1 MASAPGSVS
10 RRCSC
15 RGEDGK
21 EFGSEC
27 PKLKRSSHGQWFWR
41 IELPAD
47 AAGNRRPRRRAG
59 FATATAAQTEL
70 DHVRALL
77 AIPKPDAVDAL
88 RRVGD
93 AIATAIAAKLK
104 LPEMETIRQ
113 LLRADLPV
121 LTHPTLGEWLT
132 GWLPQKK
139 SLSRNARRSY
149 ESHIRLY
156 LTPYL
161 GTLRINEIRVAHV
174 SDMFDAIV
182 EHNDEIALARESGD
196 VERIAAVKYQRPVG
210 PSSMQRI
217 RETLRASL
225 NDAIRQELIAFNAAK
240 WVEMPPAARPKPIVW
255 TPERIERWRETGE
268 IPSPVMVWTPDLTGL
283 FLDHIHHHRLYAL
296 FHLIAYAGLR
306 RGEGCGLRKVDT
318 NLRAGTID
326 VLNQLVQYGWETGH
340 ATPKTDESA
349 ATVVLDHDTVAVLDA
364 HLDQQRADKLAAG
377 DTWIESG
384 LVFTEPDGSPLHP
397 ADITELFQF
406 LARQAGLPPIR
417 LHDLRHGAATN
428 MLAAGVDMKIVQATL
443 RHASITTTSNL
454 YTSVLT
460 TVAREAAE
468 KTRMI
473 IPRASTR
480 LLGLPSG
487 SQETTMDSQIPEEVS
502 PETTNPQV
510 NNKVDLGICSAPP
523 GTRTPNPL
531 VKSQLLCQLS

>member
-21 EFGSEC
+21 ELGSEC
-27 PKLKRSSHGQWFWR
+27 PRLKRSGHGHWFWR
-41 IELPAD
+41 IELPATAD
-47 AAGNRRPRRRAG
+47 GTRRPRRRGG
-59 FATATAAQTEL
+59 FATATAAQDEL

-77 AIPKPDAVDAL
+77 AIPKEGAIDAL

-93 AIATAIAAKLK
+93 VIAAAIAAKRK
-104 LPEMETIRQ
+104 LPEIETIRQ

-121 LTHPTLGEWLT
+121 LTHPTLQEWLT

-139 SLSRNARRSY
+139 RLSRNARRSY

-156 LTPYL
+156 LIPYM
-161 GTLRINEIRVAHV
+161 GTLLINEIRVAHV

-182 EHNDEIALARESGD
+182 EHNDEIKLARESGD
-196 VERIAAVKYQRPVG
+196 AERIAAVKYQRPVG
-210 PSSMQRI
+210 PASMQRI

-225 NDAIRQELIAFNAAK
+225 NDAIREELITFNAAK
-240 WVEMPPAARPKPIVW
+240 WVEMPPAVRPKPIVW

-268 IPSPVMVWTPDLTGL
+268 IPSPVMVWTPDLTGR
-283 FLDHIHHHRLYAL
+283 FLDHIRYHRLYAL
-296 FHLIAYAGLR
+296 FHLIAHVGLR

-318 NLRAGTID
+318 HLRAGTID
-326 VLNQLVQYGWETGH
+326 VLNQIVQYGWETGQ

-349 ATVVLDHDTVAVLDA
+349 ATVVLDGGTVAVLVA
-364 HLDQQRADKLAAG
+364 HLTQQRADKLAAG
-377 DTWIESG
+377 TAWIESG
-384 LVFTEPDGSPLHP
+384 LVFTELDGSPLHP
-397 ADITELFQF
+397 ADVTDLFQF
-406 LARQAGLPPIR
+406 LVRQAGLPPIR

-428 MLAAGVDMKIVQATL
+428 MLAAGVDMKIVQAVL
-443 RHASITTTSNL
+443 RHASITTTSDL
-454 YTSVLT
+454 YTSVVT

-487 SQETTMDSQIPEEVS
+487 SQETTMDSQKPEDDS
-502 PETTNPQV
+502 QETTNPQV
-510 NNKVDLGICSAPP
+510 NTEVDLGIGGAPP